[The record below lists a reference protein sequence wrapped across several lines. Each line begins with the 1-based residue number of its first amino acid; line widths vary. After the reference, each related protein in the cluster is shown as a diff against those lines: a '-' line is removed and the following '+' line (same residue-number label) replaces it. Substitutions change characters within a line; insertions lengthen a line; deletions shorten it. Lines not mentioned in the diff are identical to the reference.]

1 MTVLHNRINKKEL
14 KARIMADPTPR
25 TTISFYRYFA
35 IDDPQDF
42 RDRRYREW
50 TKLGVFGRVYV
61 AQEGIN
67 AQISV
72 PTENVDRF
80 REALYG
86 LPGLADTRLN
96 FAVDDNGKSFYK
108 LDLKVR
114 PKIVADG
121 IDDPEFNP
129 ADTGTHL
136 KAEDW
141 NRLSEEK
148 DVIIVDMRN
157 QYESEVGH
165 FEHAILPDTDTF
177 REELDK
183 VIQLI
188 GDEKDKKVMM
198 YCTGGI
204 RCEKASA
211 WMKYNGF
218 PNVYQLEGGIIQYA
232 RRIKELGIP
241 SKFHGKNFVFDQRL
255 GERITPEVIAKC
267 HQCGKPADTH
277 VNCAND
283 ACHLLFIQCE
293 DCGKTMEG
301 CCSDDCRATIHLPEE
316 EQRALRKRM
325 RKHSGTAHYRGLR
338 LLKEEPKKD

>member
-14 KARIMADPTPR
+14 KARMMADPTPR
-25 TTISFYRYFA
+25 TTISFYRYVP
-35 IDDPQDF
+35 IEQVQEF
-42 RDRRYREW
+42 RDQRYREW
-50 TKLGVFGRVYV
+50 IKLGVLGRVYV

-72 PTENVDRF
+72 PTAQVERF
-80 REALYG
+80 REALYQ
-86 LPGLADTRLN
+86 LPGLAGTRLN

-114 PKIVADG
+114 HKIVADG
-121 IDDPEFNP
+121 IDDPGFNP

-141 NRLSEEK
+141 NRLSEDEN
-148 DVIIVDMRN
+148 VVIVDMRN

-165 FEHAILPDTDTF
+165 FEGAILPDCDTF

-188 GDEKDKKVMM
+188 GEEKDKKVMM

-232 RRIKELGIP
+232 RRIKELGLP
-241 SKFHGKNFVFDQRL
+241 SKFHGKNFVFDERL
-255 GERITPEVIAKC
+255 GERITPEIIAHC
-267 HQCGKPADTH
+267 HQCGQAADTH

-293 DCGKTMEG
+293 ACGQSMEG
-301 CCSDDCRATIHLPEE
+301 CCSNECREVIHLPEA
-316 EQRALRKRM
+316 EQRALRKRI
-325 RKHSGTAHYRGLR
+325 RKNSGTAHYRGLR
-338 LLKEEPKKD
+338 LLNNP